1 LEGMDFELE
10 EDMKKRDTAP
20 SVDVPRTPKN
30 NGATPKRGPPGSA
43 SKAPKGLNTPRFY
56 PVTKETRGP
65 IPQDVP
71 RKRKTRHSQNPPQES
86 HVGWIMDTKAYTASE
101 RKRNESLSESVGS
114 LGSSCGTPQ
123 SLPTFHHPSHA
134 LLKDEGFTQLQYSK
148 YHSRCL
154 KERKRLGIGHSQEM
168 NTLFRF
174 WSNFLRENF
183 NKKMYEEFKN
193 LAWEDATVGYRY
205 GLECLFRFFS
215 YGLEKKFRPEV
226 YKDFQTNTLK
236 DHESGQ
242 MYGLEKFWAFL
253 HYYKHA
259 DELYVQPKLKKI
271 LEDFKSIDDF
281 KVLYTEEDIGK
292 RSRNPSFSQ
301 TGTGRGGGRRS
312 RTTSEGD
319 AWTTVGSSQGG
330 GGGRQPYQGRHS
342 SGSQTAAT
350 VVKGRPRGSTAGKSQ
365 GGSQQNIAAAAAAAR
380 EAKKSKSSTS
390 NN

>member
-1 LEGMDFELE
+1 MKSKPIEDDIELE
-10 EDMKKRDTAP
+10 MQFQLDSEINDNENTGF
-20 SVDVPRTPKN
+20 S
-30 NGATPKRGPPGSA
+30 
-43 SKAPKGLNTPRFY
+43 SKYADKGIPVANAVSKHLNTSRSSHNHKARKGKGQPRFY
-56 PVTKETRGP
+56 PVTKDEPSGEITK
-65 IPQDVP
+65 DMP
-71 RKRKTRHSQNPPQES
+71 RKRKTRYSQNPPVEM
-86 HVGWIMDTKAYTASE
+86 HVGWIMDSREHPARLRNDSISE
-101 RKRNESLSESVGS
+101 ENEQMECGSQAGS
-114 LGSSCGTPQ
+114 LGSSYGTPQ
-123 SLPTFHHPSHA
+123 SLPAFQHPSHA
-134 LLKDEGFTQLQYSK
+134 LLKDNNFTQLQYSK

-154 KERKRLGIGHSQEM
+154 KERKKLGIGQSQEM

-183 NKKMYEEFKN
+183 NKKMYEEFKT
-193 LAWEDATVGYRY
+193 LAWEDASVGYRY

-226 YKDFQTNTLK
+226 YKDFQAQTLK
-236 DHESGQ
+236 DHEAGQ

-301 TGTGRGGGRRS
+301 TGTGMGGGRRS

-319 AWTTVGSSQGG
+319 AWTTVGSSQG
-330 GGGRQPYQGRHS
+330 RQPYQGRPS
-342 SGSQTAAT
+342 SGGQSAAT
-350 VVKGRPRGSTAGKSQ
+350 VVPS
-365 GGSQQNIAAAAAAAR
+365 GGG
-380 EAKKSKSSTS
+380 
-390 NN
+390 

>member
-1 LEGMDFELE
+1 MDSREHHARLRNDSISE
-10 EDMKKRDTAP
+10 ENEQMEC
-20 SVDVPRTPKN
+20 
-30 NGATPKRGPPGSA
+30 GSQA
-43 SKAPKGLNTPRFY
+43 
-56 PVTKETRGP
+56 
-65 IPQDVP
+65 
-71 RKRKTRHSQNPPQES
+71 
-86 HVGWIMDTKAYTASE
+86 
-101 RKRNESLSESVGS
+101 GS
-114 LGSSCGTPQ
+114 LGNSYGTPQ
-123 SLPTFHHPSHA
+123 SLPAFQHPSHA
-134 LLKDEGFTQLQYSK
+134 LLKDNNFTQLQYSK

-154 KERKRLGIGHSQEM
+154 KERKKLGIGQSQEM

-183 NKKMYEEFKN
+183 NKKMYEEFKT
-193 LAWEDATVGYRY
+193 LAWEDASVGYRY

-226 YKDFQTNTLK
+226 YEDFQSNTLK
-236 DHESGQ
+236 DHEAGQ

-301 TGTGRGGGRRS
+301 TGTGFARGRRS

-319 AWTTVGSSQGG
+319 AWTTVAPSQ
-330 GGGRQPYQGRHS
+330 GRQPYQGRHS
-342 SGSQTAAT
+342 SGGQSAAT
-350 VVKGRPRGSTAGKSQ
+350 VVPSGGGGGKPS
-365 GGSQQNIAAAAAAAR
+365 GDSR
-380 EAKKSKSSTS
+380 RKD
-390 NN
+390 

>member
-1 LEGMDFELE
+1 MD
-10 EDMKKRDTAP
+10 KRL
-20 SVDVPRTPKN
+20 PRGRLP
-30 NGATPKRGPPGSA
+30 
-43 SKAPKGLNTPRFY
+43 
-56 PVTKETRGP
+56 
-65 IPQDVP
+65 
-71 RKRKTRHSQNPPQES
+71 
-86 HVGWIMDTKAYTASE
+86 
-101 RKRNESLSESVGS
+101 SLSEDQGEDSS
-114 LGSSCGTPQ
+114 AGSSAGTTPQ
-123 SLPTFHHPSHA
+123 SLPAFHHPSHS
-134 LLKDEGFTQLQYSK
+134 LLKENGFTQLQYTK

-154 KERKRLGIGHSQEM
+154 KERKKLGIGHSQEI

-174 WSNFLRENF
+174 WSFFLRENF
-183 NKKMYEEFKN
+183 NKKMYSEFRA
-193 LAWEDATVGYRY
+193 LAWEDAQSGYRY

-259 DELYVQPKLKKI
+259 DELYVLPKLKKI

-301 TGTGRGGGRRS
+301 TGTGFARGRRS

-319 AWTTVGSSQGG
+319 AWTTVNPSH
-330 GGGRQPYQGRHS
+330 GRQPYQGRHS
-342 SGSQTAAT
+342 SGGQSAAT
-350 VVKGRPRGSTAGKSQ
+350 VVPSGGKLGSGGGDSRKQSRGNAAGKAQ
-365 GGSQQNIAAAAAAAR
+365 
-380 EAKKSKSSTS
+380 
-390 NN
+390 